1 MGLDKG
7 RQGTKFPASPY
18 LSVIPT
24 ILSYISTIPLT
35 INHQLLLSHFEDY
48 HIVKSV
54 YLTTLQQF
62 TKHLAR

>member
-1 MGLDKG
+1 MGLEEG
-7 RQGTKFPASPY
+7 RQETLFPASPY
-18 LSVIPT
+18 LSVIP
-24 ILSYISTIPLT
+24 TIPLT